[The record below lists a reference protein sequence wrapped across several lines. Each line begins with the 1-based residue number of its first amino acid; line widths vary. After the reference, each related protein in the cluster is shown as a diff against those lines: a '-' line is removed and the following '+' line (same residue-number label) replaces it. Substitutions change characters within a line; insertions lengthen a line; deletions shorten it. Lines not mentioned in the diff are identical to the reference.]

1 MLGIQEWLCAGMG
14 KVKTVNPV
22 VPLMHK
28 HCCYHGSQLGV
39 LASYSFLF
47 LTMFQ
52 QLLFLEITSLT
63 KATSDKGLKMLVALL
78 CGQVIFAI
86 IYIIGFHRILVFRVV
101 VMSQFTFID
110 DSVKQEHGGLEE
122 CWLYLVHLVIVY

>member
-1 MLGIQEWLCAGMG
+1 MLDQLPRLQCLLMINCLLLMLGIQEWLCAGMG

-86 IYIIGFHRILVFRVV
+86 IYN
-101 VMSQFTFID
+101 
-110 DSVKQEHGGLEE
+110 
-122 CWLYLVHLVIVY
+122 LYHWFPKNSCL